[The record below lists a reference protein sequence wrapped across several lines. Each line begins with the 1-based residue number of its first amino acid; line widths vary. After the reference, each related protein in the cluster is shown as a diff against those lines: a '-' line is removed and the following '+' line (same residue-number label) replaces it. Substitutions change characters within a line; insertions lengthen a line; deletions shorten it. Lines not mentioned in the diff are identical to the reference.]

1 MLMLQTGFNMI
12 IAQIIAILTK
22 KTASILTVVFLPLR
36 TTTSIGLILFKEH

>member
-1 MLMLQTGFNMI
+1 MLMLQKGFNMI

-36 TTTSIGLILFKEH
+36 TTTSIGFYII